1 MGMGDRQEVQR
12 ELLER
17 VLEVS
22 GILRERRPDLVGSI
36 IRNLD
41 ETAARLRQGELSKED
56 VDWIDRMVI
65 QYLCHFKCLYDFCPL
80 ERLEGETEQAQ
91 WQRWGAILD
100 RMREQAMRLCRSG
113 RGSRRRGD
121 NRI

>member
-1 MGMGDRQEVQR
+1 MGDRQDVKR

-22 GILRERRPDLVGSI
+22 GILRERRPDLLGSI

-41 ETAARLRQGELSKED
+41 EVAAWLRQGDLSEED

-80 ERLEGETEQAQ
+80 ERLAGETEQAQ

-113 RGSRRRGD
+113 RGRRRREGD
-121 NRI
+121 RI

>member
-1 MGMGDRQEVQR
+1 MGDRQDVQR

-22 GILRERRPDLVGSI
+22 GILRERRPDLLDSI

-41 ETAARLRQGELSKED
+41 ETAARLRQEALSEED
-56 VDWIDRMVI
+56 VDWIDGVVI

-80 ERLEGETEQAQ
+80 ERLAGETEQAQ

-100 RMREQAMRLCRSG
+100 RMREQAMRLCRPG
-113 RGSRRRGD
+113 RRRRRRGD

>member
-1 MGMGDRQEVQR
+1 MGDRQEVQR

-41 ETAARLRQGELSKED
+41 ETAARLWQGELSKED

-65 QYLCHFKCLYDFCPL
+65 GYLCHFKCLYDFCPL

-113 RGSRRRGD
+113 RGRRRREGD
-121 NRI
+121 GI

>member
-1 MGMGDRQEVQR
+1 MGDRQEVQR

-65 QYLCHFKCLYDFCPL
+65 GYLCHFKCLYDFCPL

>member
-1 MGMGDRQEVQR
+1 MGDRQDVQR

-22 GILRERRPDLVGSI
+22 GILRERRPDLLGSI

-41 ETAARLRQGELSKED
+41 EVAARLRQGELSEED

-80 ERLEGETEQAQ
+80 GRLAGETEQAQ
-91 WQRWGAILD
+91 WQRWGVILD
-100 RMREQAMRLCRSG
+100 RMREQAMRLCRPRRG
-113 RGSRRRGD
+113 RRRRGSD
-121 NRI
+121 RI

>member
-1 MGMGDRQEVQR
+1 MGDRQEVQR

-22 GILRERRPDLVGSI
+22 GILRERRPDLLGSI

-41 ETAARLRQGELSKED
+41 EVAARLRQGELSEED

-80 ERLEGETEQAQ
+80 ERLAGETEQAQ
-91 WQRWGAILD
+91 WQRWGVILD
-100 RMREQAMRLCRSG
+100 RMREQAMRLCRPRRG
-113 RGSRRRGD
+113 RRRRGSD
-121 NRI
+121 RI

>member
-1 MGMGDRQEVQR
+1 MGDRQEVQR

-22 GILRERRPDLVGSI
+22 GILRERRPDLLDSI
-36 IRNLD
+36 IWELD
-41 ETAARLRQGELSKED
+41 EAAVRLRKEQMSEED
-56 VDWIDRMVI
+56 VDWIDRKVI

-113 RGSRRRGD
+113 RGRRRRGD